1 MKSFPSRS
9 VDPARVEIQ
18 TRHLQGETPLNIGT
32 RPPSPDLAVLIKKKT
47 QISPLVT
54 QVLNP

>member
-18 TRHLQGETPLNIGT
+18 TRHLQGETPLNIDT
-32 RPPSPDLAVLIKKKT
+32 RPPSHDLTALIMKKKFAT
-47 QISPLVT
+47 CDTTPEC
-54 QVLNP
+54 